1 MAEKKRKKITTNI
14 DIEHALGSIGPYELK
29 RIEKRTKNGKKE
41 VAGRI
46 VDTGKK
52 KVTEM
57 YRSPKGKKYK
67 LVEELG
73 AVQRRGVNLVPKKGT
88 KKMVVTKKG
97 KLKGQLSERET
108 LPRIKV
114 RLLPTRTKYKGGLM
128 VKPKAAKRG
137 Y

>member
-29 RIEKRTKNGKKE
+29 RIEKRKKNGKKE

-46 VDTGKK
+46 VDTGNK

-57 YRSPKGKKYK
+57 YKSPKGKKYK
-67 LVEELG
+67 LTEELG
-73 AVQRRGVNLVPKKGT
+73 AVQRRGVDLGQTKRGKRVKTKLLGVKK
-88 KKMVVTKKG
+88 KF
-97 KLKGQLSERET
+97 
-108 LPRIKV
+108 
-114 RLLPTRTKYKGGLM
+114 KGGLM